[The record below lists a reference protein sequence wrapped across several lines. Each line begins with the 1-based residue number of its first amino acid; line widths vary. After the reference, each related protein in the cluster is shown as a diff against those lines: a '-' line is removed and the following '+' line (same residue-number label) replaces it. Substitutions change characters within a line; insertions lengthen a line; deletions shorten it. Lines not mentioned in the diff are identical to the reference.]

1 MTESCDSP
9 PSRGLIAVLAQR
21 GWQAAAGALTLAL
34 VAHFLTPVE
43 QGYFYT
49 LAGIAALYMALDMG
63 LSTALVQLSAR
74 EFGGLAWG
82 PGGTVMGATRPRFLA
97 LGRLSLR
104 WYGGAAL
111 AFLLIYPLGAAYIGE
126 GVGDLGYEW
135 RPAWAILVCATAA
148 GLVFLPA
155 LALVEGSGNVGE
167 AYAVRLA
174 QGVAGAV
181 AAWLILARGGG
192 LYAVCAAPLAGLAVG
207 CAWVLAKRRRTVSA
221 LLREGSNSFPWRV
234 EVWPFQWRIAASWL
248 SGYVLVLMHAP
259 LLFRTQ
265 GAVAAGRMG
274 LTMTVANM
282 LGMLALAWITARVPE
297 MARLASNRD
306 WARLDIVYWRTFRL
320 SLFAFATGAAAFMLL
335 RAALEWTEYGARFL
349 SVIETAGV
357 VAAAGFYH
365 AALMFAMY
373 LRTHAREPFVWPSL
387 LGAALT
393 FAAVVYVA
401 PRWGSAGIVVVLVVM
416 NALFFL
422 PVSVYLWLRLRR
434 EWHRT

>member
-1 MTESCDSP
+1 MTES
-9 PSRGLIAVLAQR
+9 RGWRSDAVIAVLAQR
-21 GWQAAAGALTLAL
+21 GWQAAAGVVTLAL

-82 PGGTVMGATRPRFLA
+82 PGGAVIGATRSRFLA

-111 AFLLIYPLGAAYIGE
+111 AFLLVYPIGAAYIGE
-126 GVGDLGYEW
+126 GVGELGYEW
-135 RPAWAILVCATAA
+135 RPAWAVLVCATAA

-155 LALVEGSGNVGE
+155 LALVEGSGNVSE

-174 QGVAGAV
+174 QGIASAV
-181 AAWLILARGGG
+181 AAWLILAGGGG
-192 LYAVCAAPLAGLAVG
+192 LYAVCAAPLAGVAVG

-221 LLREGSNSFPWRV
+221 FLREGTGSFPWRV

-259 LLFRTQ
+259 LLFRTH
-265 GAVAAGRMG
+265 GPVDAGRMG

-297 MARLASNRD
+297 MARSASMRD
-306 WARLDIVYWRTFRL
+306 WARLDTVYWRAFRL
-320 SLFAFATGAAAFMLL
+320 SLFAFVAGAVAFLLL
-335 RAALEWTEYGARFL
+335 RAALEWTVYGARFL
-349 SVIETAGV
+349 SVAETAGV
-357 VAAAGFYH
+357 VAAAGCYH
-365 AALMFAMY
+365 AALMFATY
-373 LRTHAREPFVWPSL
+373 LRAHAREPFVWPSL

-393 FAAVVYVA
+393 FVAVVYAA
-401 PRWGSAGIVVVLVVM
+401 PRWGSAGIVVVLVAV

-422 PVSVYLWLRLRR
+422 PVSAYQWLRLRR
-434 EWHRT
+434 EWQRAE